1 MTVPPSDF
9 AHTIRGYRLRAG
21 FSQEELA
28 ERAGVSTRAVS
39 DMERGLRQKP
49 RPETLRL
56 LADALALDTE
66 DRAQFFTSAHAV
78 PDDGARA
85 SQREVLGPGETP
97 AALRLAAR
105 PLPRPPDALIGRE
118 HDVEAIGSLLESD
131 QVRLVTLTG
140 PGGVGKTRL
149 ALAVASRIAD
159 RFEDGVVFV
168 ELAPLTDAGQVLPA
182 IANSLGLQNLGD
194 RPLLDVLT
202 GVLAVRR
209 MVLVLDN
216 FEHVMAAAPNVAA
229 LVRDCAHLRVVV
241 TSREPLRVR
250 GEREAPVNP
259 LPVPDADR
267 FVTPED
273 LQANPSV
280 ALFVRRA
287 SDVRPDFRLT
297 DANAA
302 QIAEI
307 CRQLDGLP
315 LAIEL
320 AAARIRLLSPEALLE
335 RLGQRLGLLTEGARD
350 APDRQQTL
358 RNTIAWSYDLL
369 SPVEQAFFRR
379 TAVFVNGF
387 TFEGAAAIAGIP
399 DREPLDVVTS
409 LVEKSLFRTAQTSA
423 GETRFWMLESIRAFG
438 IERLEECGELATARQ
453 AHLEYVLARTVASDV
468 LEDLTGYGERWLRQM
483 DIELDDVRSALRWA
497 QQTNESN
504 ALLRL
509 AVAVGNYWVFRP
521 YTLEETSRLAAAIES
536 APTANVQLQVV
547 SRFFAGAHLGGAGD
561 LNGAFAIAETAL
573 RISQMEGDVLLQG
586 IAHFLTGGLWEL
598 IGNCEQSAQS
608 FRLAVE
614 ALRPPP
620 ESIWFYEAMG
630 ELGDRLVT
638 CGDIDEAVSILETA
652 GAGYRAV
659 QDLWGLSI
667 LPAQRA
673 HAEIARGH
681 LDLART
687 LFFESIE
694 AARSMGDLRLE
705 LGAVLGFASI
715 ELELGRPES
724 AARIIGVAQRE
735 RESHGTGRKLANP
748 IANERT
754 DARVRAALGDDRYR
768 ACVQEGRTL
777 PYGQLLSAI
786 LPASESNGTFAG
798 VPVVFPAQMEP
809 SA

>member
-21 FSQEELA
+21 LSQEELA

-56 LADALALDTE
+56 LAEALALDTE

-78 PDDGARA
+78 PDDGTRA

-105 PLPRPPDALIGRE
+105 PLPRPLDALIGRE
-118 HDVEAIGSLLESD
+118 HDVEAIVSLLESD

-267 FVTPED
+267 FVPPED

-320 AAARIRLLSPEALLE
+320 AAARIRLLSPGALLE

-399 DREPLDVVTS
+399 DCEPLDVVTS
-409 LVEKSLFRTAQTSA
+409 LVEKSLFRTAQTPA

-438 IERLEECGELATARQ
+438 IERLEEHGELAMARQ
-453 AHLEYVLARTVASDV
+453 SHLEYVLARTVASDDV
-468 LEDLTGYGERWLRQM
+468 EDLTGYGERWLRQM
-483 DIELDDVRSALRWA
+483 DDELDDVRSALRWA
-497 QQTNESN
+497 QQTGDNN
-504 ALLRL
+504 AVLRL
-509 AVAVGNYWVFRP
+509 AVAVGNYWVYRP
-521 YTLEETSRLAAAIES
+521 YTLEEIPALRRQSNPLTTPTSTSGRE
-536 APTANVQLQVV
+536 QVF
-547 SRFFAGAHLGGAGD
+547 SGAHLGGAGD

-573 RISQMEGDVLLQG
+573 RIAKMDGDAFSQGL
-586 IAHFLTGGLWEL
+586 AHFLAGGLWEL
-598 IGNCEQSAQS
+598 RGNCEQSARS

-614 ALRPPP
+614 ALQPPP
-620 ESIWFYEAMG
+620 ETLWFYGAMG
-630 ELGDRLVT
+630 ELGDRLVM
-638 CGDIDEAVSILETA
+638 CGDIGEAVSILETA
-652 GAGYRAV
+652 GAGHRAFHN
-659 QDLWGLSI
+659 LNGLAI
-667 LPAQRA
+667 LPAQFA
-673 HAEIARGH
+673 HAEIVRGH
-681 LDLART
+681 LDQARA
-687 LFFESIE
+687 LLLESID
-694 AARSMGDLRLE
+694 AARAIGDLRIE

-715 ELELGRPES
+715 ELELGRPDS

-754 DARVRAALGDDRYR
+754 DARVRAALGDERYR
-768 ACVQEGRTL
+768 ACLLEGRAI
-777 PYGQLLSAI
+777 PYDKLLSTI
-786 LPASESNGTFAG
+786 LPASESTDTFAG
-798 VPVVFPAQMEP
+798 VQAVVPVQMEP